1 MIFLPASS
9 RFQRTRSP
17 SPEFLYTP
25 TWSSGGQ
32 STVQGRPSA
41 RTHARHRGRCLPASE
56 RRPNNC
62 RGDGSAPFLAR
73 STSLQ
78 DQSSPETGG
87 YPASWPPWPGTGGC
101 PVSQPPWLGSGTPC
115 EEEGPEVGVVV
126 GLRKRRRPIEWG
138 RLGYIGRRTFGR
150 WATLA
155 APLAGRLAGPRGC
168 LGRAPSTP
176 PGWLVGCQAAGP
188 AGSPFD
194 SCLFI
199 FSF

>member
-32 STVQGRPSA
+32 STVHGRPSA

-56 RRPNNC
+56 RRPNYR
-62 RGDGSAPFLAR
+62 RGDGSTPFLAR

-115 EEEGPEVGVVV
+115 EEEGARGGGCSRIVQAAEVA
-126 GLRKRRRPIEWG
+126 
-138 RLGYIGRRTFGR
+138 GRR
-150 WATLA
+150 W
-155 APLAGRLAGPRGC
+155 LAGGSQAAAADRMGAVRVYRSSDLWQMGHSGRALGWQAGWAAWLFGPR
-168 LGRAPSTP
+168 
-176 PGWLVGCQAAGP
+176 
-188 AGSPFD
+188 D
-194 SCLFI
+194 
-199 FSF
+199 